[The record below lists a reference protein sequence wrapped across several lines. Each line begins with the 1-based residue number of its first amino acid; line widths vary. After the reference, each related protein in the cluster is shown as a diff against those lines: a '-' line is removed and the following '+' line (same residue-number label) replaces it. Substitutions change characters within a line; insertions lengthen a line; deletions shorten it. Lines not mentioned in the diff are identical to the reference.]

1 MRRVLITISL
11 AGLISLC
18 LFPSQIAAQ
27 YRFDNWT
34 TDEGLPQNSV
44 SAIRQTR
51 DGYLWLTTA
60 AGLVRFDGLR
70 FTVFDKSNTKGLTSV
85 RFTSLSE
92 DDESNLWIGTEDGGL
107 TRYLNGVFATY
118 TTQDGLPHNRIL
130 AIWKEEQG
138 GILILTGN
146 GLVRWRHEQFMPYAV
161 PAGISIDQGC
171 YRVQSGAF
179 WCAQPAGLHRIKDDQ
194 ISTYTIRDGLSSLSI
209 SAVYEDRQGNV
220 WIGTAN
226 AGLNRLQQGQFTH
239 YTTKDGVPEEP
250 IRSIYQDRQGNLWML
265 TRGGRLGQFQ
275 NGRFVTYATTDPL
288 IANIIPPF
296 YEDREGNLWLGSAD
310 HGLRRLRKEVIG
322 FYSVAEQLSQTK
334 PYPLLEDHAGNM
346 WIGTLGG
353 GLYRY
358 NEGAFTHYPPSPG
371 GSYRTVSAL
380 FEDREGHLW
389 IGGTNALSS
398 FKDGHFVENRNRFG
412 LTSELVRVIL
422 QDRAGRYWVGTD
434 HGLIK
439 YESEHAVAYTVKDG
453 LPDDDVIALLDDHA
467 GNLWIGTRGG
477 LSRFQDGHFVSFTER
492 DGLPSNHVRALYEDA
507 EGTLWI
513 GTYDG
518 GLGRLRDGRFTRYTV
533 AEGLFNNG
541 VFAILEDSRG
551 NLWMSCNRGIYSAS
565 KQQLNDFATGKIPA
579 ITSIAYGKEDG
590 LLNTECNGNRQPA
603 GWKAR
608 DGRLWFPTQGGVAV
622 VDPAAIVTNTYRPPV
637 VIEEA
642 LLDGKAIDSLA
653 AVQIDPGQ
661 DNLEIRYTGLSFIK
675 PENVRFKYRLAG
687 VDKDW
692 VEAGARRSAYYAHL
706 PPGTYSFKV
715 IAANSDGVWN
725 NDGASL
731 SLIVRPPFWRTWWFL
746 ALATLF
752 VAGAALL
759 VHERRLVR
767 LRRAHAAQ
775 ESFSRQLIES
785 QEQDRKRVAAELHD
799 SLGQSLAI
807 IKSRAALSLSQPQ
820 NHEKAIDQMEEIAAA
835 AVHAIEE
842 VREIAYNLRPYQ
854 LDRLG
859 LTKALETMLKKTV
872 DSDVIKL
879 KLDIDDVD
887 GIFAKES
894 EINLYRIV
902 QESVSNILKH
912 ADATEARVAIK
923 KDDRKIEISIQDNG
937 KGFNPEAGSFREAER
952 GGFGLFGIAERVRMM
967 RGQHMIDSA
976 PGSGTTVTIKFDQT
990 IKPERT
996 NGGGN

>member
-1 MRRVLITISL
+1 MRRLLITTSL
-11 AGLISLC
+11 VGLISLS
-18 LFPSQIAAQ
+18 LFRVQSFAQ

-44 SAIRQTR
+44 SAILQTR

-85 RFTSLSE
+85 RFTSLFE
-92 DDESNLWIGTEDGGL
+92 DDEGSLWIGTEDAGL
-107 TRYLNGVFATY
+107 TRHHSGVFTTY
-118 TTQDGLPHNRIL
+118 TTQDGLRHNRII
-130 AIWKEEQG
+130 AIWGDELG
-138 GILILTGN
+138 GLLILTGS
-146 GLVRWRHEQFMPYAV
+146 GLVRWRHDQFLPYQA
-161 PAGISIDQGC
+161 PTGISIDQSC

-179 WCAQPAGLHRIKDDQ
+179 WCSDASGLHRIKDDKV
-194 ISTYTIRDGLSSLSI
+194 STYTIRDGLSSLKVST
-209 SAVYEDRQGNV
+209 VYEDRQGSV
-220 WIGTAN
+220 WIATAN

-239 YTTKDGVPEEP
+239 YTTKDGVPKEP
-250 IRSIYQDRQGNLWML
+250 IKSIYQDRQGNLWMA
-265 TRGGRLGQFQ
+265 TRGGSLGQFQ
-275 NGRFVTYATTDPL
+275 NGRFVPYATTDPL
-288 IANIIPPF
+288 ITNFIPPF

-310 HGLRRLRKEVIG
+310 HGLRRIRKEVIT
-322 FYSVAEQLSQTK
+322 FYSVDDQLSQTK
-334 PYPLLEDHAGNM
+334 PYPLLEDHVGDM

-358 NEGAFTHYPPSPG
+358 KEGTFTHYPPSPG
-371 GSYRTVSAL
+371 GSYGTVSAL
-380 FEDREGHLW
+380 FEDRDGRLW

-398 FKDGHFVENRNRFG
+398 FKDGRFIENGNRFG
-412 LTSELVRVIL
+412 LTSQLVRVIL

-439 YESEHAVAYTVKDG
+439 YENDQAVVYTAKDG
-453 LPDDDVIALLDDHA
+453 LADDDVIALLEDHT
-467 GNLWIGTRGG
+467 GRLWIGTRGG
-477 LSRFQDGHFVSFTER
+477 LSRFQDGHFVSFTEQ
-492 DGLPSNHVRALYEDA
+492 DGLPSNHVRALYEDS

-518 GLGRLRDGRFTRYTV
+518 GLGRLGEGRFTRYTV
-533 AEGLFNNG
+533 AQGLFNNG
-541 VFAILEDSRG
+541 VFAILEDKRG

-565 KQQLNDFATGKIPA
+565 KQQLNDFAAGKIPA
-579 ITSIAYGKEDG
+579 ITSVAYGKADG

-603 GWKAR
+603 GWQAR

-622 VDPAAIVTNTYRPPV
+622 VDPAAMITNPYRPPV

-642 LLDGKAIDSLA
+642 LLDGKAIDPQPT
-653 AVQIDPGQ
+653 VQINPGQ

-675 PENVRFKYRLAG
+675 PENVRFKYKLAG

-706 PPGTYSFKV
+706 PPGAYTFKV

-725 NDGASL
+725 NDGAIL

-746 ALATLF
+746 TLATLF
-752 VAGAALL
+752 VAGTAIV

-767 LRRAHAAQ
+767 FRRAHAAQ
-775 ESFSRQLIES
+775 ELFSRQLIES

-807 IKSRAALSLSQPQ
+807 IKSRAALSLSQPED
-820 NHEKAIDQMEEIAAA
+820 HDKAIEQMEEIASA
-835 AVHAIEE
+835 AVYAIDE

-859 LTKALETMLKKTV
+859 LTNALETMLKKTV
-872 DSDVIKL
+872 DSNVIKL
-879 KLDIDDVD
+879 KLEIDDVD
-887 GIFAKES
+887 GIFEKES

-923 KDDRKIEISIQDNG
+923 KEEGKIEISIQDNG
-937 KGFNPEAGSFREAER
+937 KGFNTEAASFREPGR
-952 GGFGLFGIAERVRMM
+952 GGFGLFGIVERVRMM
-967 RGQHMIDSA
+967 KGQHVVDSA
-976 PGSGTTVTIKFDQT
+976 PGSGTTITIRFDRT

-996 NGGGN
+996 NGGAN

>member
-1 MRRVLITISL
+1 MSL
-11 AGLISLC
+11 LSLGLLPTQS
-18 LFPSQIAAQ
+18 SAQ

-34 TDEGLPQNSV
+34 ADDGLPQNSV
-44 SAIRQTR
+44 SAILQTR

-85 RFTSLSE
+85 RFSSLFE
-92 DDESNLWIGTEDGGL
+92 DDEGSLWIGTEDGGL
-107 TRYLNGVFATY
+107 TRYHNGVFATY
-118 TTQDGLPHNRIL
+118 TTQEGLPHNRIL
-130 AIWKEEQG
+130 AIWGDEPRG
-138 GILILTGN
+138 LLILTAS
-146 GLVRWRHEQFMPYAV
+146 GLVRWQHDQFLPYQ
-161 PAGISIDQGC
+161 AGAGVSINQLC
-171 YRVQSGAF
+171 YRVRSGAF
-179 WCAQPAGLHRIKDDQ
+179 WCPDTAGLHRIKDDE
-194 ISTYTIRDGLSSLSI
+194 ITTYAIRDGLSSLNVST
-209 SAVYEDRQGNV
+209 VYEDRQGNV

-226 AGLNRLQQGQFTH
+226 AGLNRLEQGRFTH
-239 YTTKDGVPEEP
+239 YTTKDGLPKEP
-250 IRSIYQDRQGNLWML
+250 IKSIYQDRQGNLWL
-265 TRGGRLGQFQ
+265 FSQGGALGQFQ
-275 NGRFVTYATTDPL
+275 NGRFVTYATTEPL
-288 IANIIPPF
+288 IGHIIPPF

-310 HGLRRLRKEVIG
+310 HGLRRLRKDVIA
-322 FYSVAEQLSQTK
+322 FYSVDGRLAQTK
-334 PYPLLEDHAGNM
+334 PYPLLGDHAGDM

-358 NEGAFTHYPPSPG
+358 QEGAFTHYANSS

-380 FEDREGHLW
+380 FEDREGRLW
-389 IGGTNALSS
+389 IGGTGALSS
-398 FKDGHFVENRNRFG
+398 FENGRFVENKNRFG

-439 YESEHAVAYTVKDG
+439 YENERAVVYTAKDG
-453 LPDDDVIALLDDHA
+453 LAGDDVIALLEDHT
-467 GNLWIGTRGG
+467 GRLWIGTRGG
-477 LSRFQDGHFVSFTER
+477 LSYFQGGGFVSFTEQN
-492 DGLPSNHVRALYEDA
+492 GLPSNHVRALYEDA

-518 GLGRLRDGRFTRYTV
+518 GLGRLRDGRFTSYTV
-533 AEGLFNNG
+533 AQGLFNNG
-541 VFAILEDSRG
+541 VFAILEDRRG
-551 NLWMSCNRGIYSAS
+551 NLWMSCNRGIYSVS
-565 KQQLNDFATGKIPA
+565 KQQLNDFAVGKIPA
-579 ITSIAYGKEDG
+579 ITAVAYGKSDG

-603 GWKAR
+603 GWHAS

-622 VDPAAIVTNTYRPPV
+622 VDPAAIITNPYPPPV

-642 LLDGKAIDSLA
+642 LLDGKAISPQA
-653 AVQIDPGQ
+653 TVQINPGQ
-661 DNLEIRYTGLSFIK
+661 ENLEIGYAALSFIK
-675 PENVRFKYRLAG
+675 PENVRFKYKLAG

-692 VEAGARRSAYYAHL
+692 VEAGTRRRAYYAHL
-706 PPGTYSFKV
+706 PPGAYTFKV

-731 SLIVRPPFWRTWWFL
+731 GLLVRPPFWRTWWFITL
-746 ALATLF
+746 TTLF
-752 VAGAALL
+752 VIGTAIL

-785 QEQDRKRVAAELHD
+785 QEQHRKRVAGELHD

-807 IKSRAALSLSQPQ
+807 IKSRAALSLSQPAD
-820 NHEKAIDQMEEIAAA
+820 HEKAIEQMEEISAA

-859 LTKALETMLKKTV
+859 LTRALETMLKKTV

-879 KLDIDDVD
+879 KLEIDEVD
-887 GIFAKES
+887 GIFEKES

-923 KDDRKIEISIQDNG
+923 KTEREVEISIQDNG
-937 KGFNPEAGSFREAER
+937 KGFNAEAASLREPGR

-967 RGQHMIDSA
+967 KGHHVVDSA
-976 PGSGTTVTIKFDQT
+976 PGRGTNVTIKFDRK